1 MKKALKVVALAMVA
15 VMLCAVLASCGKTLS
30 GKYSS
35 KEVLGTGTTFEF
47 KGSKVTI
54 TMKAMGVELGSV
66 EGKYSIKD
74 DKITLTFEETDDEK
88 TKEELKKYSGTFD
101 FEQGDDYIKI
111 GLATYKK
118 A

>member
-35 KEVLGTGTTFEF
+35 DEVLGTGTTFEF
-47 KGSKVTI
+47 KGR
-54 TMKAMGVELGSV
+54 
-66 EGKYSIKD
+66 YSIKD
-74 DKITLTFEETDDEK
+74 DKITFTFEEADDEK